1 MNTILLGN
9 LIKIRWIA
17 IFGQILA
24 ICFVFYFINIQ
35 IPFFETLIIIFLS
48 VALNFYSYF
57 EERKNKSISNI
68 KAFSFLLFDTLQLGF
83 LLFLTGGI
91 INPFSILIL
100 APVITSASYLPALMT
115 VVLSTISIGIII
127 ILNFYFIPL
136 DLGAEFYLPEIY
148 SFGLVASLIITVIF
162 IAIYAYLFASSSR
175 KISNALSI
183 SKLQILNQ
191 KKITEVGSLS
201 AAAAHELGTPLNT
214 IFLILNDLLKEKKL
228 IDDKNIAKDIFLLK
242 SQAERCRE
250 ILQRFSKNPLKL
262 KDNFL
267 EKVKITDLIK
277 INFEKFNKNK
287 TLIIKKIEL
296 DDEPEIIFKDE
307 IMYALGNII
316 QNAIFYSKKNV
327 TAELKYNKSQVK
339 IFIKDYGN
347 GFDDDQL
354 KQLIEFADGKNKSFV
369 CNRDSSDGWFED
381 NRKTMNMKLFDVTY
395 TAGRRKKTEDGFEA
409 KKAKE
414 VLLWHM
420 N

>member
-115 VVLSTISIGIII
+115 VVLSTISIVIII

-228 IDDKNIAKDIFLLK
+228 IDDKNIAKDILLLK

-287 TLIIKKIEL
+287 ILIIKKIKL

-327 TAELKYNKSQVK
+327 TAELNYNNSQVK
-339 IFIKDYGN
+339 IFIKDDGN
-347 GFDDDQL
+347 GFSKDIIDKL
-354 KQLIEFADGKNKSFV
+354 GEPYISKNKQGMGLGIFIAKNLIENMGGKLNFFNSKDDNAV
-369 CNRDSSDGWFED
+369 VEIIFE
-381 NRKTMNMKLFDVTY
+381 NSILNI
-395 TAGRRKKTEDGFEA
+395 
-409 KKAKE
+409 
-414 VLLWHM
+414 
-420 N
+420 

>member
-115 VVLSTISIGIII
+115 VVLSTISIVIII

-287 TLIIKKIEL
+287 ILIIKKIEL

-327 TAELKYNKSQVK
+327 TAELNYNKSQVK
-339 IFIKDYGN
+339 IFIKDDGN
-347 GFDDDQL
+347 GFSKDIIDKL
-354 KQLIEFADGKNKSFV
+354 GEPYISKNKQGMGLGIFIAKNLIENMGGKLNFFNSKDDNAV
-369 CNRDSSDGWFED
+369 VEIIFE
-381 NRKTMNMKLFDVTY
+381 NSILNI
-395 TAGRRKKTEDGFEA
+395 
-409 KKAKE
+409 
-414 VLLWHM
+414 
-420 N
+420 